1 MYTRGSNAYKD
12 DFYTH
17 EKAAPRSYSADKVKT
32 AVSAKKRIN
41 KRVLLKKRIAASVG
55 ALAVMAFAVLSRHAA
70 VAQEF
75 GTLTEARSELETV
88 NAQII
93 ETQVKAEG
101 NVDPKKIEAEAQR
114 LGLRQP
120 MKNQIKYISLGNTDN
135 GEVLKTEKTSSFNA
149 FINRISVI
157 LEYLY

>member
-1 MYTRGSNAYKD
+1 MYTKGTSAYKEE
-12 DFYTH
+12 FYTY
-17 EKAAPRSYSADKVKT
+17 ENSPTRRVRKSAVKKP
-32 AVSAKKRIN
+32 AGKRKGRLLFKKR
-41 KRVLLKKRIAASVG
+41 LAASVG
-55 ALAVMAFAVLSRHAA
+55 VLAIMAFAVLSRYAA

-75 GTLTEARSELETV
+75 SELTAARSELETI
-88 NAQII
+88 NAQIV

-114 LGLRQP
+114 MGLRQP

-135 GEVLKTEKTSSFNA
+135 GEVLKTEKTSGFNA